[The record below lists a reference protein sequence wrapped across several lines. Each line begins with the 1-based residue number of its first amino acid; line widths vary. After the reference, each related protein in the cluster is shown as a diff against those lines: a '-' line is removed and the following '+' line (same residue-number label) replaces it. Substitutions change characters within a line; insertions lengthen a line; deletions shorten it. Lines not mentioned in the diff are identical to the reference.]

1 MDQLLYVLAIMGCSD
16 DAQACRQVRLE
27 PARYTSQ
34 VACQEAMEGALR
46 RATDID
52 YPVVEA
58 ACQRQGERM
67 VEREFSQKSLGS

>member
-27 PARYTSQ
+27 PVNYTSQ

-46 RATDID
+46 RATDVD
-52 YPVVEA
+52 YPVVQA
-58 ACQRQGERM
+58 ACQRRSERL
-67 VEREFSQKSLGS
+67 VSREPQQPITGG

>member
-34 VACQEAMEGALR
+34 VACQEAMEAALR

-58 ACQRQGERM
+58 ACQRQSERM
-67 VEREFSQKSLGS
+67 VAREFSQKSLGS

>member
-27 PARYTSQ
+27 PVNYTSQ

-46 RATDID
+46 RATDVD
-52 YPVVEA
+52 YPVVQA
-58 ACQRQGERM
+58 ACQRRSERL
-67 VEREFSQKSLGS
+67 VSREPQLPVTGG

>member
-27 PARYTSQ
+27 PVNYTSQ

-46 RATDID
+46 RATDVD
-52 YPVVEA
+52 YPVVQA
-58 ACQRQGERM
+58 ACQRRSERL
-67 VEREFSQKSLGS
+67 VSREPQQPVTGG

>member
-46 RATDID
+46 RATDVD
-52 YPVVEA
+52 YPVVQA
-58 ACQRQGERM
+58 ACQRRSEQM
-67 VEREFSQKSLGS
+67 VSREPQRPATGG

>member
-1 MDQLLYVLAIMGCSD
+1 MDQLLYVLAIMGCGD
-16 DAQACRQVRLE
+16 DNTACRQVRIE

-34 VACQEAMEGALR
+34 VACQEAMEAALR
-46 RATDID
+46 RATDVD

-67 VEREFSQKSLGS
+67 VERESPGPMTVG

>member
-46 RATDID
+46 RATDVD

-67 VEREFSQKSLGS
+67 VERAPQRPVTGG